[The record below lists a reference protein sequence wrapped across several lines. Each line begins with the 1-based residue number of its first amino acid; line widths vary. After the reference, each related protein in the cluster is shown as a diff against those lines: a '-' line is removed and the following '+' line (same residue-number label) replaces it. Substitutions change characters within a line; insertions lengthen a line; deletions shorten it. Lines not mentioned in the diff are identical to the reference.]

1 MSSGER
7 REQLINVA
15 RSLFAERGFDGT
27 SVEEVAAR
35 AEVSKPV
42 VYGHFG
48 GKEGLYAVV
57 VDREVTTLD
66 NAIMSAISQQ
76 SKSYRE
82 VIERGTLALLDYID
96 DRPDG
101 FRILS
106 RDSPVGSTTGSFA
119 SILNDIATRVE
130 DLLSPP
136 LVRRGYDP
144 AIAGVYSQAL
154 VGLVGSAGLAWVD
167 TRHPDKAKVAAELVN
182 LAWNGLSSLEH
193 GARLLTSTEGPGT
206 RSDDAGQPDSPEQ
219 PGSRQRPD
227 PTGQPDR
234 PSASRARTG
243 RPATGDPRS
252 RAV

>member
-66 NAIMSAISQQ
+66 TAIMTAISQH

-82 VIERGTLALLDYID
+82 VIERGVLALLDYID

-101 FRILS
+101 FRIIS

-130 DLLSPP
+130 DLLGPP

-144 AIAGVYSQAL
+144 AISGIYSQAL

-167 TRHPDKAKVAAELVN
+167 TRRPEKARVAAELVN
-182 LAWNGLSSLEH
+182 LAWNGLSRLEH
-193 GARLLTSTEGPGT
+193 GATLLTSADEP
-206 RSDDAGQPDSPEQ
+206 A
-219 PGSRQRPD
+219 
-227 PTGQPDR
+227 PTG
-234 PSASRARTG
+234 SAHAG
-243 RPATGDPRS
+243 PAPVGPPVGS
-252 RAV
+252 